1 MTTRPRG
8 NRSERAELWARSVRL
23 WDRFFYVAMVLVAV
37 ATLVTA
43 GGSRARVGSLTCV
56 ALITVAYTVVG
67 RRALASGRPGM
78 AHVYLAL
85 LVALTTVQVG
95 WDSLG
100 AVLLF
105 VAYSQIWFFTDRRLH
120 GVLWTVALTVGV
132 GLRLGLVAAA
142 QHASLVGLAGS
153 MAIALVFSIA
163 LGLWVTQMAEQTEVQ
178 RQLVAQLQAAQDE
191 LAATHHAAGVTAE
204 RERMAQEI
212 HDTLAQGFT
221 SVVMLAQTTTAELER
236 GHDEAAL
243 SRVAQIEQVARQNL
257 AEARALVAAFGPADL
272 ADATLAEALGRLAE
286 RFTSQKGVAVALVP
300 GTTEAAAGLSRE
312 AQVALLRAAQESLA
326 NVRRHAGA
334 AHVSL
339 GVTRADDEVT
349 LAVADDGHGIAAGAP
364 EGQGLRGMRERARGA
379 GGSFTVDSTPGV
391 GTTLRLTVPVG
402 AAAPSRGW
410 TASARPTASS
420 ALTWPGTALCEKGG
434 ARRRKAAMRTPASIV
449 VATAPSGSVTEIG
462 PTVSPRRARGS
473 ARTGPW

>member
-1 MTTRPRG
+1 MTTEPRVD
-8 NRSERAELWARSVRL
+8 RSERTAFWSRAIRM
-23 WDRFFYVAMVLVAV
+23 WDRFFYIAMALVVA
-37 ATLVTA
+37 ATVVVP
-43 GGSRARVGSLTCV
+43 GEWRSRAFSLTCL
-56 ALITVAYTVVG
+56 ALIVLAYTFVG
-67 RRALASGRPGM
+67 RRVVPSGRARR

-85 LVALTTVQVG
+85 LVVLTTLQVG
-95 WDSLG
+95 WDNIG

-120 GVLWTVALTVGV
+120 GVLWTTALTVGV
-132 GLRLGLVAAA
+132 AVRLGLLAAA
-142 QHASLVGLAGS
+142 EHANILGVVGS
-153 MAIALVFSIA
+153 MAVALLFSIA
-163 LGLWVTQMAEQTEVQ
+163 LGLWVTQIAEQSEVQ
-178 RQLVAQLQAAQDE
+178 RKLVAQLEAAQDE
-191 LAATHHAAGVTAE
+191 LAATHHAAGVVAE

-286 RFTSQKGVAVALVP
+286 RFTSQTGVTVALTP
-300 GTTEAAAGLSRE
+300 GTTEATGGLSRE

-349 LAVADDGHGIAAGAP
+349 LAVADDGHGIAAGTP

-402 AAAPSRGW
+402 AAPGDGAAP
-410 TASARPTASS
+410 
-420 ALTWPGTALCEKGG
+420 G
-434 ARRRKAAMRTPASIV
+434 ARGATPTDPDDAAAVCPQ
-449 VATAPSGSVTEIG
+449 P
-462 PTVSPRRARGS
+462 
-473 ARTGPW
+473 ARTERVAP